1 MAKTLPIRLEAT
13 ILDEMNVKAETSVYA
28 LVDPTAAFSDV
39 ISTLNTWLADLDACT
54 DGQIIGVELEVL
66 PALPGGLKGA
76 PVSGSRVAQTGLL
89 NFTASGVA
97 HCCVITFPLSGGRH
111 NWAASIPA
119 LSNSSTVILA
129 GRPVT
134 TGGSPIH
141 TLYALLT
148 GGGTTALEWT
158 NAWSQVLASF
168 VSALLSFRDSGGQLA
183 RITYE
188 RA

>member
-89 NFTASGVA
+89 NFTASGGA
-97 HCCVITFPLSGGRH
+97 H